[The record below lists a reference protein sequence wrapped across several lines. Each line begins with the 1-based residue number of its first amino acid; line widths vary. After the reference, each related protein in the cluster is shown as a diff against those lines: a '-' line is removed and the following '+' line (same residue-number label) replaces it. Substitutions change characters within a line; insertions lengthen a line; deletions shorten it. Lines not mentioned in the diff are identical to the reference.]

1 MSRAALR
8 NTWIICKHE
17 CIKRIRT
24 RSFLITTF
32 LMPGFLTLI
41 IGVPAFLGARA
52 NRASQRI
59 MLVCP
64 RADLA
69 EAIRERLDSNGRD
82 TYSVTI
88 DTDVSDAE
96 HQRVITELNVNRLD
110 GIIWIDEDSLK
121 QGRAIYERR
130 TAGDFIWQQL
140 VRNSITGG
148 FNRMRMAEGGL
159 SPDQINDMLR
169 GADLEMRFTA
179 GGRGGNVSRD
189 ATAIVTVLMLATGL
203 FITLLSYGVMI
214 MRSVLD
220 EKASRV
226 IEILLCSATPD
237 ELMSGKILGV
247 GAVGLLQVVTWA
259 TIALAFAAPHSRVPM
274 AGHVIPLSLMIY
286 FGIFYLLGY
295 LLYSAM
301 FAAVGAAFNS
311 TDEAQQWTFAIIS
324 PLIFACTLITP
335 VAAAPN
341 SSLAVITSLIPF
353 CSPVLMY
360 MRLAVE
366 SPPKW
371 QIALCFAILVAT
383 IYVVQRIATQ
393 IYRVGI
399 LMYGKRPTLRE
410 IAKWLSYA

>member
-1 MSRAALR
+1 MPNAVR

-17 CIKRIRT
+17 CFKRIRT

-41 IGVPAFLGARA
+41 VGIPAVLGAHA
-52 NRASQRI
+52 NRASQSVVV
-59 MLVCP
+59 VCP

-69 EAIRERLDSNGRD
+69 EAIRDRLLNNTNALYRVTLDADASDTEHRRLVRLLNG
-82 TYSVTI
+82 S
-88 DTDVSDAE
+88 A
-96 HQRVITELNVNRLD
+96 LD
-110 GIIWIDEDSLK
+110 GIIWIDADLIK

-140 VRNSITGG
+140 VRNSVAGG
-148 FNRMRMAEGGL
+148 FNRMRMADNGL
-159 SPDQINDMLR
+159 RPDQITDMMR
-169 GADLEMRFTA
+169 GAELEMRFT
-179 GGRGGNVSRD
+179 GGGSGDVSRD
-189 ATAIVTVLMLATGL
+189 ATAIVTVLLLATGL

-226 IEILLCSATPD
+226 IEVLLCSATPD

-247 GAVGLLQVVTWA
+247 GAVGLAQVVIWG
-259 TIALAFAAPHSRVPM
+259 TIGLAFAAPRGRVPM

-286 FGIFYLLGY
+286 FAIFYLLGY
-295 LLYSAM
+295 LLYSAL

-311 TDEAQQWTFAIIS
+311 TDEAQQWSFALIS

-341 SSLAVITSLIPF
+341 STLAVITSLIPF

-366 SPPKW
+366 SPPIW
-371 QIALCFAILVAT
+371 QIALCFTILVAT

-410 IAKWLSYA
+410 MARWLSYA